1 MLQEESGVS
10 LNAVENVDKFVCDVQ
25 HGKWD
30 EVLKTAAMTSLKEE
44 TQQMLYEQ
52 IFYEMLELRETDLAR
67 LLLRETSVLQRL
79 RQQDP
84 DQFKRLDQLA
94 TRPFFDAKDVY
105 QGIPKEKR
113 RANIAQALAVEL
125 DSVPASRLLTL
136 VGMALNYQKQRG
148 MLPPVAEFNLFANAT
163 KRARETRELYPQDVA
178 KAIRF
183 SNKSHPECAAFSPDG
198 RYLASGSID
207 GFVEIWDW
215 QLGCLNKELKYQRDN
230 NFMVHE
236 TAVVAIAF
244 SRDSEAL
251 ATAIASVCF
260 SKDNTHILTGSFDTT
275 ARIHGLKAG
284 KTLKEFRGH
293 LTFVNCAIY
302 LPDNSRI
309 LTGSADGKVKIW
321 DAKTQDCLLTFT
333 PPVPPHMQAAQCL
346 PSVMAVMLAPRSV
359 GMDLIYVCTKSNTIS
374 LMNYSGKTIK
384 TWTSG
389 KKQGGDFV
397 AACISPRAEW
407 ILCAAEDQSLYCF
420 ANATGRLEHVMKIHE
435 QDVIGLAHHPNNNV
449 VVSWGFDGCLNVLKP

>member
-67 LLLRETSVLQRL
+67 LLL
-79 RQQDP
+79 P
-84 DQFKRLDQLA
+84 
-94 TRPFFDAKDVY
+94 
-105 QGIPKEKR
+105 
-113 RANIAQALAVEL
+113 LAVEL

-136 VGMALNYQKQRG
+136 VGMALNFQKQRG

-178 KAIRF
+178 KTIRF

-215 QLGCLNKELKYQRDN
+215 QLGGLNKELKYQRDN

-251 ATAIASVCF
+251 ATGSQ
-260 SKDNTHILTGSFDTT
+260 TGQ
-275 ARIHGLKAG
+275 LKVW
-284 KTLKEFRGH
+284 L
-293 LTFVNCAIY
+293 V
-302 LPDNSRI
+302 
-309 LTGSADGKVKIW
+309 
-321 DAKTQDCLLTFT
+321 
-333 PPVPPHMQAAQCL
+333 
-346 PSVMAVMLAPRSV
+346 
-359 GMDLIYVCTKSNTIS
+359 
-374 LMNYSGKTIK
+374 
-384 TWTSG
+384 
-389 KKQGGDFV
+389 
-397 AACISPRAEW
+397 
-407 ILCAAEDQSLYCF
+407 
-420 ANATGRLEHVMKIHE
+420 ATGQCIKKI
-435 QDVIGLAHHPNNNV
+435 DKAHDAGIFV
-449 VVSWGFDGCLNVLKP
+449 G